1 LVGEVHGAIL
11 FFDDGAC
18 WDCDGSR
25 DGDGRG
31 DCTKPAAAA
40 PPHKVDV
47 AQMVACKYDVP
58 TFNDY
63 AMALGASGEGAAAL
77 GLTRIEDTPNP
88 FMHEYQLAA
97 PIDVLGWRTQRV
109 ALASGALLAVLDQV
123 KPQDVAQRLGIE
135 EALRDDDFKYMA
147 MRVAHHTQEKVSSS
161 TLNTVISHEVST
173 VITHPGQV
181 LVGCS
186 YRVNTY

>member
-1 LVGEVHGAIL
+1 MQLCVSMTVRALIVMAAGVAMSAGAAERPL
-11 FFDDGAC
+11 REPDP
-18 WDCDGSR
+18 R
-25 DGDGRG
+25 Q
-31 DCTKPAAAA
+31 
-40 PPHKVDV
+40 VDV
-47 AQMVACKYDVP
+47 AQLVACKYDVP
-58 TFNDY
+58 TYNDY

-77 GLTRIEDTPNP
+77 GLTRVVDAPNP

-109 ALASGALLAVLDQV
+109 AVASGAMLAVLDQV
-123 KPQDVAQRLGIE
+123 KPQDVAQKLGIE

-147 MRVAHHTQEKVSSS
+147 MRVAHHTQEKVGDS

-173 VITHPGQV
+173 VVTHPGQV

>member
-1 LVGEVHGAIL
+1 MVQFCFSTMVRAGIVMAAGAVM
-11 FFDDGAC
+11 
-18 WDCDGSR
+18 
-25 DGDGRG
+25 
-31 DCTKPAAAA
+31 AAEAA
-40 PPHKVDV
+40 ESQQREPDPHKVDV

-147 MRVAHHTQEKVSSS
+147 MRVAHHTQEKVGSN